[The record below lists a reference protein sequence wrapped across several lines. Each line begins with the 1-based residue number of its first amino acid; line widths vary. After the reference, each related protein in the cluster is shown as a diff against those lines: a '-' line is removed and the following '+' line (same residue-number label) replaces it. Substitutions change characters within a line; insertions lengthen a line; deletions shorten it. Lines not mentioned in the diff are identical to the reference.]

1 MQRRLNTTLFFTLS
15 FSFLFTSI
23 LVAQSKQPPAQR
35 WEYKTAYNVSE
46 SDLDKLG
53 DEGWE
58 LVASAFN
65 PGPNSLYYTLKR
77 LKPADA
83 PKYVEPA
90 KRPAPPA
97 HIPACNL
104 SLTQS
109 PTIRGLRLSMTLDEL
124 IELFPGA
131 NPNEIRGKVEQA
143 KGVPNLGYSHF
154 NFSGTQHKDRL
165 EGYSFSVNLFDNKV
179 TSFGVNYPF
188 MNQENGIGRIFT
200 GEQFRERLIES
211 FKLPAKEYW
220 EEDSSNIN
228 LRCREFY
235 VNGSFDYNLRV
246 YLTDISNASEEISKQ
261 RRNDALAKKRAE
273 FKP

>member
-1 MQRRLNTTLFFTLS
+1 MQRRLNTTLFFTLVL
-15 FSFLFTSI
+15 SFLFTSI
-23 LVAQSKQPPAQR
+23 LVAQNKQPPAQR
-35 WEYKTAYNVSE
+35 WEYKTIYNVSE

-90 KRPAPPA
+90 KRPAPPP
-97 HIPACNL
+97 HTPACTL
-104 SLTQS
+104 SLSQA
-109 PTIRGLRLSMTLDEL
+109 PAIRGLRLGMTVDEL

-131 NPNEIRGKVEQA
+131 NPNEIRAKVEQA
-143 KGVPNLGYSHF
+143 KGLPNLGYSYF

-179 TSFGVNYPF
+179 TSFVIYYPF
-188 MNQENGIGRIFT
+188 MNQGNGIGQIFN
-200 GEQFRERLIES
+200 GEQYRERLIEA
-211 FKLPAKEYW
+211 FNLPAKEYW
-220 EEDSSNIN
+220 EGGGDYIN

-235 VNGSFDYNLRV
+235 VNGSFNSNLSIHLV
-246 YLTDISNASEEISKQ
+246 DISKASETAVKQ
-261 RRNDALAKKRAE
+261 RRDDALAKKRAE